1 MSWSQIVDYVYLGE
15 FDVLRLGISDRSHEK
30 WTKQVHREAAIKF
43 FKLCRAREEIRRL
56 NVEVRRLEFS
66 MQTESNKVTVMLRTL
81 ATEDPPLAS
90 ELQRQWK
97 YRSSVNDVHRNRLA
111 ELRTMSYFTGARVT
125 MSCTLDNTEGLHDDT
140 TEEDTHIEVATD
152 FIAEIM
158 D

>member
-15 FDVLRLGISDRSHEK
+15 FDVLRLGISDRSHKK
-30 WTKQVHREAAIKF
+30 WMKQVHREAAIKF